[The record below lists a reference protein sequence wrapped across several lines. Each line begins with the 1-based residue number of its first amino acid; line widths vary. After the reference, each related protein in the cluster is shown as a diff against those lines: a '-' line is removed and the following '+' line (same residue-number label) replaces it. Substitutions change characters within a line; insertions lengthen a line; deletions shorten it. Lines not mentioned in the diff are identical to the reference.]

1 MQIVPATL
9 LLHLPTNLIRFFVA
23 VAVVAVVCHGRDEVP
38 ECELR
43 VYPSVHTY
51 LHAN

>member
-9 LLHLPTNLIRFFVA
+9 LLHLPTNLIRFFV
-23 VAVVAVVCHGRDEVP
+23 VVAVVCHGTDEVP

-43 VYPSVHTY
+43 VYPFVHTY